1 VIYVNRGEAGD
12 LLASQLTAYADRPD
26 VVVLG
31 LVRGGVPVAVRV
43 SAALR
48 VPLDVLVV
56 RKLGVPGAPEVAFGA
71 LGPNGVAVRNPAV
84 ETYVSDEEADAV
96 SADAADEVDRREA
109 LYRRGKPPLAL
120 TGRTAIVVDDGLATG
135 ATARAAVAVARVR
148 GAASV
153 VLAVPVA
160 APEAID
166 LLRHEADEVV
176 CPLVADDFVSVSSFY
191 NAFPQIDDDEVIE
204 LTDAG

>member
-12 LLASQLTAYADRPD
+12 LLASQLTAYADRTD

-96 SADAADEVDRREA
+96 SADAAGEVDRREA

-120 TGRTAIVVDDGLATG
+120 TGRTVIVVDDGLATG

-166 LLRHEADEVV
+166 MLRREADEVV